1 MTSYA
6 IHTIVVGSGA
16 AGLRAAEHL
25 HELGHRD
32 IAIVTEGMNCGTSR
46 NTGSD
51 AKQLRNCQRVN
62 GLDSRFCFCR
72 PDC

>member
-1 MTSYA
+1 MTSYT

-25 HELGHRD
+25 YELGHRD

-46 NTGSD
+46 NRS
-51 AKQLRNCQRVN
+51 
-62 GLDSRFCFCR
+62 
-72 PDC
+72 